1 MFAPCLSLAYLLL
14 STHRNNIAFSPLKA
28 RYCIS
33 QHTLRSAV
41 NTLAWDLEFLSNHI
55 GFVCVYLHLQR
66 YQTFLDSTVPHLTSR
81 WIATLVMM
89 LLFMARI
96 FYLQV
101 EHFSLWQHNC
111 HSALQSCFL
120 CTFVSRAWHFLLN
133 FHLYLGLKVIIISLL
148 CFLPYLRH
156 NSKGSLS
163 SSQSQN

>member
-14 STHRNNIAFSPLKA
+14 STHRNNIAFFPLKA

-33 QHTLRSAV
+33 QHTLTSAV

-55 GFVCVYLHLQR
+55 DFVCVYLHLQR
-66 YQTFLDSTVPHLTSR
+66 YQTFLDNTVPHLTSR

-133 FHLYLGLKVIIISLL
+133 SVARANFAGLFFITFFCVCVIMATN
-148 CFLPYLRH
+148 FLELATTL
-156 NSKGSLS
+156 K
-163 SSQSQN
+163 